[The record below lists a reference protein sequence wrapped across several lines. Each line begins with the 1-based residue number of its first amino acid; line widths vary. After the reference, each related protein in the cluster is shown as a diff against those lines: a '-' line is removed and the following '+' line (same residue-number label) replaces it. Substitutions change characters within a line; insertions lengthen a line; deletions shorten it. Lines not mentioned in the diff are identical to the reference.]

1 MDYLKLIGTYI
12 ILHIIRFGC
21 ILLFWPCLSRMGFGL
36 TFKQLLLCSYAGL
49 RGAVGM
55 CLALFVAASEKIPR
69 YV

>member
-1 MDYLKLIGTYI
+1 
-12 ILHIIRFGC
+12 
-21 ILLFWPCLSRMGFGL
+21 MGFGL